1 MILFL
6 PLLVLKVVVFLL
18 FFLPLLLTWL
28 VIFLPLLLTWLVIR
42 LLVHVVHSLL
52 YKRRK
57 EILDWCLDVKVSPAN
72 GFNSNHS
79 DSIRKQIE

>member
-6 PLLVLKVVVFLL
+6 PLLVLKVVVLLL
-18 FFLPLLLTWL
+18 FFLPLLLTCL
-28 VIFLPLLLTWLVIR
+28 VISLLI
-42 LLVHVVHSLL
+42 HVVHGLGEFITRPL

-57 EILDWCLDVKVSPAN
+57 KILDWCLDVKVSPAN